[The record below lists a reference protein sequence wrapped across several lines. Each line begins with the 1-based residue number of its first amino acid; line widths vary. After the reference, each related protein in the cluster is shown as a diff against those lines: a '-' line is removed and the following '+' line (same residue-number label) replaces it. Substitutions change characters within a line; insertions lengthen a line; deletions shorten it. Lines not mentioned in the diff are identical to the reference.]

1 MKPLLALS
9 FGLLLGQTPQVT
21 PALPPDADIQE
32 PAAIALREA
41 WEQAL
46 EEASPFDTGPGTSET
61 FAQPPSLTTEIAL
74 SPPVTL
80 TSPADALPQ
89 TAPVSNEGT
98 GGAGLGTSEEGAAP
112 QTAAPETTAPGEPPA
127 TPEQM
132 AEEMQRLLAQVQSLQ
147 TQLQTQQQES
157 ASVAQ
162 EMEQEL
168 SGMRERAQEL
178 ERLRTENLALLER
191 AATWLAAADQALGT
205 GELAVDGALEE
216 ADAALAAALQNASAS
231 GRGNAALQVEA
242 ARSAIAQALD
252 AAGRRDVYYARWAL
266 LDAVVQLR
274 AASSNTLDR
283 EDSSVLNP

>member
-1 MKPLLALS
+1 MAMKPLLALS
-9 FGLLLGQTPQVT
+9 FGLLLGQTPQAT
-21 PALPPDADIQE
+21 PALPSDADIQD

-46 EEASPFDTGPGTSET
+46 EEA
-61 FAQPPSLTTEIAL
+61 SLTTEIAL

-80 TSPADALPQ
+80 TSPADAPPQ

-98 GGAGLGTSEEGAAP
+98 GGAGLGTSEEGADT
-112 QTAAPETTAPGEPPA
+112 QTAAPATTAPEAPPA
-127 TPEQM
+127 TLEQM
-132 AEEMQRLLAQVQSLQ
+132 GEEVQRLQAQVQSLQ

-162 EMEQEL
+162 GMEQEL
-168 SGMRERAQEL
+168 SGMRERALEL

-191 AATWLAAADQALGT
+191 AATFLAAADQALST
-205 GELAVDGALEE
+205 GELAVDSVLEE
-216 ADAALAAALQNASAS
+216 ADTTLAAALQNASAS

-252 AAGRRDVYYARWAL
+252 ATGRRDIYYARWAL

-283 EDSSVLNP
+283 QDSSVLNP